1 MVLSDN
7 FSNRKHRSSSP
18 LASGQVCD
26 CVRVFINGL
35 PLCNGERALGRR
47 IHFLLCEN
55 NLILC
60 PKGHRE

>member
-7 FSNRKHRSSSP
+7 FSNRKHGSSSP
-18 LASGQVCD
+18 LASGGSVTTLG
-26 CVRVFINGL
+26 CVSTASVFAMDREL
-35 PLCNGERALGRR
+35 WGRR

-60 PKGHRE
+60 P